1 MGALC
6 GIMRDAYVGLMPTF
20 MRSTPPVR
28 SREPAINLPGWLA
41 TFIVILLAIHGL
53 RALLS
58 PVGDLDLLT
67 RFSFLPGRWSAE
79 FGWTDIDALV
89 AHARDGFDAEGAEI
103 REGFAHYVLDLPG
116 PHAWTFLTY
125 ALLHGSWTHVVLNC
139 VWLAAFGAPVVRRI
153 GNLRS
158 VVLTL
163 ATAVAG
169 ALTHWAANPESLQPM
184 IGASA
189 IVSGVMAAASLFAFE
204 PQRARTDAGPASRL
218 DVYAGLLRNRTAVM
232 FLGSWFV
239 LNIVFGLVA
248 GPLGLVDGGIAWE
261 AHIGGLVVGLL
272 LFPFIDPGPAS
283 PALPGPHEGSA

>member
-1 MGALC
+1 
-6 GIMRDAYVGLMPTF
+6 MPTS
-20 MRSTPPVR
+20 MRSRSPVG
-28 SREPAINLPGWLA
+28 SREPAINLPGWL
-41 TFIVILLAIHGL
+41 TIFIVVLLAIHGL

-67 RFSFLPGRWSAE
+67 RFGFLPGRWSAE
-79 FGWTDIDALV
+79 FGWTGVDALV
-89 AHARDGFDAEGAEI
+89 ASARDGFDEEGAAI
-103 REGFAHYVLDLPG
+103 REGFARYVMEEPG

-153 GNLRS
+153 GSLRS
-158 VVLTL
+158 LALAL
-163 ATAVAG
+163 ATATGG
-169 ALTHWAANPESLQPM
+169 ALAHWAANPESLQPM

-204 PQRARTDAGPASRL
+204 PRRARVGAPPASRL
-218 DVYAGLLRNRTAVM
+218 QPYAGLIRNRTAVM

-239 LNIVFGLVA
+239 LNILFGLLA
-248 GPLGLVDGGIAWE
+248 APLGLVEGGIAWE

-272 LFPFIDPGPAS
+272 LFPFLDPGPADAS
-283 PALPGPHEGSA
+283 SVGPGPAGPHEGSA

>member
-1 MGALC
+1 MS
-6 GIMRDAYVGLMPTF
+6 MPTF
-20 MRSTPPVR
+20 TRSTPPIS

-41 TFIVILLAIHGL
+41 AFIVILLAIHGL

-58 PVGDLDLLT
+58 PVGDLDLIT

-79 FGWTDIDALV
+79 FGWTDLAALV
-89 AHARDGFDAEGAEI
+89 DHARDGFDDDGAGI
-103 REGFAHYVLDLPG
+103 REGFARYVMEMPG

-153 GNLRS
+153 GNARS
-158 VVLTL
+158 LVLAF
-163 ATAVAG
+163 ATAIGG

-204 PQRARTDAGPASRL
+204 PGGGRPAIRL
-218 DVYAGLLRNRTAVM
+218 HVYAGLVRNRTAIM

-239 LNIVFGLVA
+239 LNILFGLAA
-248 GPLGLVDGGIAWE
+248 GPLGLVEGGIAWE
-261 AHIGGLVVGLL
+261 AHIGGLAVGLL
-272 LFPFIDPGPAS
+272 LFPFIDPGPADLGTS
-283 PALPGPHEGSA
+283 NRGQAGPHEGSA

>member
-1 MGALC
+1 MS
-6 GIMRDAYVGLMPTF
+6 TF
-20 MRSTPPVR
+20 MRSTPPIG
-28 SREPAINLPGWLA
+28 SREPAINLPGLLTA
-41 TFIVILLAIHGL
+41 FIVMLLAIHGL
-53 RALLS
+53 RAFLS

-79 FGWTDIDALV
+79 FGWTDIEALV
-89 AHARDGFDAEGAEI
+89 AHARDGLDEEGAAI
-103 REGFAHYVLDLPG
+103 REGFARYVMEMPG

-153 GNLRS
+153 GNARS
-158 VVLTL
+158 LVLAL
-163 ATAVAG
+163 ATAVGG
-169 ALTHWAANPESLQPM
+169 ALTHWVANPQSLQPM

-204 PQRARTDAGPASRL
+204 PRRARARPRLAGRLQPYTD
-218 DVYAGLLRNRTAVM
+218 LLRNRTAII

-239 LNIVFGLVA
+239 LNIVFGLLA
-248 GPLGLVDGGIAWE
+248 GPLGLVEGGIAWE

-272 LFPFIDPGPAS
+272 LFPFIDPGPPDAG
-283 PALPGPHEGSA
+283 PAGPPEGSA